1 MSGEINGSLIVGG
14 ESRYKRTKA
23 LIEKK
28 DYEETELNINPDF
41 YIKAKDDLY
50 ADIEKKELGMM
61 AVGYYSIIESSI
73 RASCLL
79 YTSDAADDL

>member
-1 MSGEINGSLIVGG
+1 MEVLLLVVSLGTK
-14 ESRYKRTKA
+14 EQKA

-50 ADIEKKELGMM
+50 ADIEKK
-61 AVGYYSIIESSI
+61 S
-73 RASCLL
+73 
-79 YTSDAADDL
+79 